1 MAPAAGPAGPPAEG
15 SAGPPAN
22 GAAGPPANGAV
33 ERPVGP
39 ASGVADALAAG
50 LTESDFREI
59 VARLGRA
66 PNAAELGMFSAMWSE
81 HCSYRSSRRHLARF
95 PTESPR
101 VLEGPGENA
110 GAVEI
115 GDGVA
120 AVFKVESHNHPTFI
134 EPYQGAATGVGGILR
149 DIFTMG
155 ARPVALMNSLRFGA
169 LSDRNNRRLFAGAV
183 AGIAN
188 YGNSMGIPTVGG
200 EVGFEDCYSLNPLVN
215 AFALGLAPAD
225 RLFRARAE
233 SPGHPVYCVGAKT
246 GRDGIQ
252 GAAMASA
259 AFDDEAEAKRPT
271 VQVGDPFL
279 EKLLLEACLELM
291 QGDALVAV
299 QDMGAAGLTCSTAE
313 VAARGGCGVR
323 VDLDRAP
330 QREAGM
336 SAYEILLSESQERM
350 LLVVRRGREGEVER
364 VFAKWDLDAAALGE
378 ITDDGLLRVTHR
390 GQPAA
395 LAPCRALTEDAPL
408 EDRPMA
414 APSSWP
420 PAEVTDAD
428 LDEPRDWNE
437 ASLRLAAS
445 PGLASRRW
453 VYEQYDHMVRSDT
466 VARPGADAGVIRIKG
481 SRLGV
486 AMSLD
491 GNGRYTG
498 ADPRR
503 GGALAVSEACRNLA
517 AVGAEPVGATN
528 CLNFG
533 NPEKPE
539 VMWQFSEAIDGMS
552 EALRA
557 LGVPITGGNVSFY
570 NETDDAGIL
579 PTPVV
584 GVVGVLPDVRALVRQ
599 HFRGP
604 GDAAYLVG
612 GASAGPSAG
621 SALGASEYLKVIH
634 RRTDGRPPAPA
645 LEAEARLGAFLR
657 AAAAA
662 GITRS
667 AKDLSEGG
675 LFQAAVESVFAP
687 DGARCGASLSLETPD
702 RIEGPLFGEA
712 PARALVTAA
721 VEDTAALESLAAEH
735 GTPLTRLGTTGGD
748 ALNVRANGA
757 AMIHLPTPDLWDAF
771 GTGLERAMSGTAP

>member
-1 MAPAAGPAGPPAEG
+1 MPAA
-15 SAGPPAN
+15 
-22 GAAGPPANGAV
+22 AAA

-39 ASGVADALAAG
+39 GLGVADALAAG
-50 LTESDFREI
+50 LTESDFRAIE
-59 VARLGRA
+59 ARLGRA

-110 GAVEI
+110 GAVAI
-115 GDGVA
+115 GDGLAV
-120 AVFKVESHNHPTFI
+120 VFKVESHNHPTFI

-155 ARPVALMNSLRFGA
+155 ARPVALMNSLRFGP
-169 LSDRNNRRLFAGAV
+169 LSEANNRRLFSGAV

-225 RLFRARAE
+225 RLFRARAD

-279 EKLLLEACLELM
+279 EKLLMEACLELM
-291 QGDALVAV
+291 QGEALIAV
-299 QDMGAAGLTCSTAE
+299 QDLGAAGLTCSTAE

-350 LLVVRRGREGEVER
+350 LLVVRRGRESEVER

-378 ITDDGLLRVTHR
+378 ITDDGLLRVTR
-390 GQPAA
+390 GGEPAA
-395 LAPCRALTEDAPL
+395 LVPCRALTEDAPV

-414 APSSWP
+414 APASWP
-420 PAEVTDAD
+420 PPEVTAAD
-428 LDEPRDWNE
+428 LDEPSDWND
-437 ASLRLAAS
+437 AALRLAAS

-491 GNGRYTG
+491 GNGRYAG

-584 GVVGVLPDVRALVRQ
+584 GVVGVLSDVGALVRQ
-599 HFRGP
+599 HFRAP
-604 GDAAYLVG
+604 GDAVYLVG
-612 GASAGPSAG
+612 GASADG
-621 SALGASEYLKVIH
+621 ALGASEYLKVIH
-634 RRTDGRPPAPA
+634 GRTDGRPPAPA

-657 AAAAA
+657 AAASA
-662 GITRS
+662 GLTRS

-687 DGARCGASLSLETPD
+687 DGARCGATLSLETPA

-721 VEDTAALESLAAEH
+721 PKDTAALEALADEH
-735 GTPLTRLGTTGGD
+735 GAPLTRLGTTGG
-748 ALNVRANGA
+748 ATLTIQANGA
-757 AMIHLPTPDLWDAF
+757 AVIRASTDDLWNAF
-771 GTGLERAMSGTAP
+771 GLGLERAISEAAA